1 MTQYI
6 LTNSE
11 MAMADQITIN
21 SGLTSLDLMENA
33 GKAVLRNL
41 PLSKLI
47 KVLILCGPGNN
58 GGDGFVVASELM
70 KLNKKIDLY
79 FPFDR
84 KKQSKDCPK
93 IDQIIEAQNIPLG
106 RQLCFIC

>member
-21 SGLTSLDLMENA
+21 SGLKSLDLMENA

-47 KVLILCGPGNN
+47 KVLIL
-58 GGDGFVVASELM
+58 SL
-70 KLNKKIDLY
+70 IH
-79 FPFDR
+79 
-84 KKQSKDCPK
+84 
-93 IDQIIEAQNIPLG
+93 I
-106 RQLCFIC
+106 